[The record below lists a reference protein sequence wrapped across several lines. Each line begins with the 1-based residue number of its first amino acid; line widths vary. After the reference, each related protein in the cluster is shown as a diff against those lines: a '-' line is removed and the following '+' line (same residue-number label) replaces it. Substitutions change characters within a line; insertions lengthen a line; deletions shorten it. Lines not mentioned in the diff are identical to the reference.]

1 MSDYQKTSQNASPA
15 LWFNQAVQH
24 RGILFIVLILAA
36 LLAFETFNFSTTQY
50 SLMDLLG
57 GMNFAGIK
65 WATILAIAFCGID
78 FAGIARLFTAEQGRK
93 EPTEVWY
100 LFGAWF
106 LAATMN
112 AILTWWGIS
121 IDIQSHTMQ
130 SASVIDSNL
139 LINVVPVIVALM
151 VWLIRIMIIGSLSY
165 AGDRI
170 NLAPERQS
178 SYYPTQTRTLSSA
191 PVSERRSIPVPQSTT
206 PVRTPVQMSPKNV
219 PEVVRP
225 SASFSPANGD
235 RESRENLEEI
245 IASRPEP
252 VYQSLTSSHKPPSIQ
267 PRQF

>member
-1 MSDYQKTSQNASPA
+1 MSDYQKTSQISSPG

-24 RGILFIVLILAA
+24 RGILFIALILTA

-57 GMNFAGIK
+57 EMNFAGIN

-78 FAGIARLFTAEQGRK
+78 FAGIARLFTPEQGQK

-139 LINVVPVIVALM
+139 LIKVVPIFVAVM
-151 VWLIRIMIIGSLSY
+151 VWLIRIMIIGTLSY

-170 NLAPERQS
+170 NLAPGRQT
-178 SYYPTQTRTLSSA
+178 SYYPTQTRTLSAA
-191 PVSERRSIPVPQSTT
+191 PVSDRRSIPVSQATN
-206 PVRTPVQMSPKNV
+206 PVRPPVQMGPKNV

-225 SASFSPANGD
+225 SASFNPINGD

-252 VYQSLTSSHKPPSIQ
+252 VYQSLASSHKPPSSQ